1 MEKISIIGAGLAGCT
16 LASLL
21 SDTYDVTLYEKDH
34 VSGLC
39 RDNKHYQEFVHI
51 LHTDNK
57 EVWDF
62 VNAYT
67 TVRPHTTI
75 LKSYVKGEL
84 KQWPAKEITDQ
95 VIEEQMDGYNKKM
108 WKKKTPKQAL
118 ARVITSEDGLIF
130 HEKYQGVPDFN
141 RLFHNLTKDVPVLYM
156 DVRDGDLDGKII
168 LTGAID
174 EYFNYC
180 YGKLSYRGMKAVH
193 YESEIGLDADFI
205 TFSDEKIPF
214 QRIVDYSRLGYEG
227 NWLSLEIACD
237 DKHYPMLDDQS
248 GETYARYKELAD
260 SKGIILCGRL
270 ATYHYMDM
278 DEVIEQAFEVV
289 RRLNA

>member
-21 SDTYDVTLYEKDH
+21 SNTYDVTLYEKDH

-108 WKKKTPKQAL
+108 WKKKTPKEAL
-118 ARVITSEDGLIF
+118 ARVITAEDGLIF

-141 RLFHNLTKDVPVLYM
+141 RLFHNLTKDVPVVYM

-180 YGKLSYRGMKAVH
+180 YGKLPYRGMKAVH

-248 GETYARYKELAD
+248 GETFARYKDLAD
-260 SKGIILCGRL
+260 SKGILLCGRL
-270 ATYHYMDM
+270 ANYRYQDM
-278 DEVIEQAFEVV
+278 DDVIADAAELA
-289 RRLNA
+289 RKLNV